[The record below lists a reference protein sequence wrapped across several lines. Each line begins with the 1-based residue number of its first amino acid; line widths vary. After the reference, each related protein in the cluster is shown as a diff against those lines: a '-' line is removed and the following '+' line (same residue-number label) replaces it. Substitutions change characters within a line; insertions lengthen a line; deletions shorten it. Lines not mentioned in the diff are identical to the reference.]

1 MTPRPTSRRA
11 APLGGIG
18 IAEASNV
25 RWPIS
30 VSPLGRAA
38 ILHTRQW
45 FLPNRR
51 NAVGRQVK
59 QAPQMPIYQ
68 CITPV
73 GTVADAVR
81 PQIAK
86 EITRLHV
93 EATNAPPSFVHV
105 IVATCTYRNSAAH
118 NGNGGV
124 NVQPPADWRPATHA
138 GRRALVTA
146 PAPSRR
152 CLVPARRLPG
162 SATPCRR
169 RRRGHCGRSYAGNRR
184 RSSRLMTSHVTAAAI
199 CRASAH
205 SSPANAPS
213 ACGTEQ

>member
-1 MTPRPTSRRA
+1 VRGDDPEAPIESERA

-38 ILHTRQW
+38 TLHTRQW

-51 NAVGRQVK
+51 NAVARQVK

-73 GTVADAVR
+73 GTVPDAVR
-81 PQIAK
+81 SQIAK

-93 EATNAPPSFVHV
+93 EATNAPPSFVHAIILDV
-105 IVATCTYRNSAAH
+105 PPECTTPLASRHPHHPHQRHCPRRTLPCGAPESDESHLAVVVPASPDSRDAVGDQSRPRVWQPEAAAL
-118 NGNGGV
+118 G
-124 NVQPPADWRPATHA
+124 HA
-138 GRRALVTA
+138 GDVDPRQV
-146 PAPSRR
+146 PSRVE
-152 CLVPARRLPG
+152 LHHLGGEDGA
-162 SATPCRR
+162 
-169 RRRGHCGRSYAGNRR
+169 
-184 RSSRLMTSHVTAAAI
+184 
-199 CRASAH
+199 
-205 SSPANAPS
+205 
-213 ACGTEQ
+213 